1 MFWLYSLEYNSMIFE
16 YIIARKMEGLITT
29 RLTGREEMTRIV
41 LFGSGLINLSAII
54 ILLA

>member
-1 MFWLYSLEYNSMIFE
+1 MFWLYSLDYNSMIFE